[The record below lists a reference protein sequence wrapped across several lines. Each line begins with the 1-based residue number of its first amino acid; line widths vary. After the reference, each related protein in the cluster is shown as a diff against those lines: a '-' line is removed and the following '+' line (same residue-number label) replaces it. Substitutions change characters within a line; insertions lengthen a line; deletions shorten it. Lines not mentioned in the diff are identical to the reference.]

1 MEKRGP
7 TEADFD
13 RYFGVTRV
21 DTNSIYARTVRGL
34 YVLEDDKDIAVFA
47 LAHGARPKEAAR
59 DAGVALATV
68 HAWMQ
73 DSAFKER
80 VAELRK
86 ELLEP
91 LRDEIQ
97 STLSDAFHVIRDNLQ
112 SADPKLAQDA
122 AKFILDRFGGSLMD
136 SNHTG
141 PQVAI
146 QFNVEYG
153 DLRAEAERRLAAYN
167 NSTPITAHA
176 EVSEDETSI

>member
-13 RYFGVTRV
+13 RYFGIIRA
-21 DTNSIYARTVRGL
+21 DTDSIYARTVRGL
-34 YVLEDDKDIAVFA
+34 YVLEDDRDIAVFA

-59 DAGVALATV
+59 DAGVTLPKLK
-68 HAWMQ
+68 AWME
-73 DSAFKER
+73 DSEFKER
-80 VAELRK
+80 VKELRK

-97 STLSDAFHVIRDNLQ
+97 STLSDAFHVIRDNLR
-112 SADPKLAQDA
+112 SSDPKLAQDA

-136 SNHTG
+136 TSHTG

-167 NSTPITAHA
+167 NSVPVTAHA
-176 EVSEDETSI
+176 EVSDVE